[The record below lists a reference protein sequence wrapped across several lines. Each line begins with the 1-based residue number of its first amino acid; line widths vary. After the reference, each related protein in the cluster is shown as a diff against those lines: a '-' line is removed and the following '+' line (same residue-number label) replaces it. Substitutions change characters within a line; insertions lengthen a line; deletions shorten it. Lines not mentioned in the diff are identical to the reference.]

1 MTIYILLILA
11 AVGTGMAISVY
22 AFGTGG
28 KRKRI
33 FQDIYFSVE
42 DNEGVGVVYTKNGE
56 YAAILRMENPVDKY
70 SADIDGYYEYTRLFT
85 AIAQTLGEGYALHK
99 QDIFV
104 RKPFCDESES
114 KREYLSESYFHYFN
128 GREYTDSQTY
138 LTVTQEAQKSR
149 LFSFDGRK
157 WRDFLVK
164 IRKVQDQLKDAG
176 VRAEFL
182 TKEDASE
189 YIDRYFAMDFTHK
202 TLSMNNFKV
211 DEECVRMGDR
221 KCKIFS
227 LVDVDSINL
236 PSLVRPFANIEVNN
250 TQMPVDVMAA
260 IDQIPEAR
268 TVVYNQMI
276 FIPNQKRELALLEK
290 KKNRHASIPNPGN
303 QMAVEDIKQ
312 VQEVMAR
319 EGKQL
324 VYTHYNLVVCCDSD
338 ADLQKPTNHLE
349 NTFGRMGVHISKRAY
364 NQLELFVNSFPGNCY
379 GMSAEYDR
387 FLTLGDAAACLM
399 YKEKIQHSEDTP
411 LKIYYTDR
419 QGVPV
424 AIDITGKEGKH
435 KLTDN
440 SNFFCLGPSGS
451 GKSFHMDNDMSESV
465 IDIFIDLY
473 KKGVIY
479 RGVRMVNWDSKAQTA
494 LSDEEVI
501 YKETEST
508 LYYIRYLIEG
518 SNQFLEIATS
528 RPETL
533 LGDSAVCVNPNDQRY
548 IHLRNKYVITPI
560 IGRKIPIIFDDY
572 VDSEFGSGVLKITP
586 AHDIND
592 YCIGLKYNLDII
604 NILNNDGTVNE
615 LGGKFQGQDRF
626 ECRANI
632 LKELREL
639 GLLVKEVPYINNIG
653 YSERTNSIIEPKL
666 STQWFCKMNELA
678 KPAINVVTNNQ
689 IKFYPDKYKNIYLHW
704 MNNIKDW
711 CISRQLWWGQRIP
724 AYYIDNGEYVVAKD
738 IEEAYIIFK
747 QKYPDLSITDLK
759 QDEDVLDTWFS
770 SWLWPISSFGGIHDK
785 NNEELKYYYP
795 INVLVT
801 APDIIF
807 FWVARM
813 IMFGLYWKN
822 EIPFEK
828 VCFTGLVRDKS
839 KRKMSKSLGNSPDPI
854 DLINKYGADGVRVG
868 MLLCAPAGTDI
879 IFDEQQCLQ
888 GRNFVNKLWNAY
900 KLINSWTVDNN
911 LQQPTYSQ
919 QAIEWFTNLI
929 SYTQLEI
936 EHNIENCRVSDAL
949 HNVYE
954 LIWDNFCPYYLEII
968 KPVDSK
974 KIDKTTMES
983 TNIIFSAILKFAHLF
998 IPFVTEE
1005 IWARMKYNSSGL
1017 LATSKWDC
1025 NPIYDKYII
1034 DQSEQLKCIIS
1045 KIRKFR
1051 TDYKISHKE
1060 SLKLIIRSNQ
1070 RTFKIDI
1077 IKKMCNLSLVEYTD
1091 ELVENSYS
1099 FIEYSSEFFITGYI
1113 NRQNENLLDNI
1124 IDRIEYFKGFI
1135 SKIEE
1140 KLKNDSFIN
1149 KAPESIIKREKQ
1161 KLEDSKSQLLLLQE
1175 KMRTITNE

>member
-1 MTIYILLILA
+1 MN
-11 AVGTGMAISVY
+11 
-22 AFGTGG
+22 
-28 KRKRI
+28 
-33 FQDIYFSVE
+33 
-42 DNEGVGVVYTKNGE
+42 DNNY
-56 YAAILRMENPVDKY
+56 NPNE
-70 SADIDGYYEYTRLFT
+70 I
-85 AIAQTLGEGYALHK
+85 
-99 QDIFV
+99 
-104 RKPFCDESES
+104 ES
-114 KREYLSESYFHYFN
+114 KWY
-128 GREYTDSQTY
+128 
-138 LTVTQEAQKSR
+138 K
-149 LFSFDGRK
+149 K
-157 WRDFLVK
+157 WECS
-164 IRKVQDQLKDAG
+164 G
-176 VRAEFL
+176 VF
-182 TKEDASE
+182 
-189 YIDRYFAMDFTHK
+189 
-202 TLSMNNFKV
+202 
-211 DEECVRMGDR
+211 
-221 KCKIFS
+221 
-227 LVDVDSINL
+227 DSIPNKQKAFTITMPPPNVTGVL
-236 PSLVRPFANIEVNN
+236 HMGHILNN
-250 TQMPVDVMAA
+250 TIQDAF
-260 IDQIPEAR
+260 IRYAR
-268 TVVYNQMI
+268 MKNYNACWLPGMD
-276 FIPNQKRELALLEK
+276 
-290 KKNRHASIPNPGN
+290 HASIATENKVVSALQKKGIEKN
-303 QMAVEDIKQ
+303 DLSRTEFLKYVWDWKEKHGGIIL
-312 VQEVMAR
+312 
-319 EGKQL
+319 KQL
-324 VYTHYNLVVCCDSD
+324 RYLGASCDW
-338 ADLQKPTNHLE
+338 
-349 NTFGRMGVHISKRAY
+349 KRTK
-364 NQLELFVNSFPGNCY
+364 F
-379 GMSAEYDR
+379 
-387 FLTLGDAAACLM
+387 T
-399 YKEKIQHSEDTP
+399 
-411 LKIYYTDR
+411 
-419 QGVPV
+419 
-424 AIDITGKEGKH
+424 
-435 KLTDN
+435 
-440 SNFFCLGPSGS
+440 
-451 GKSFHMDNDMSESV
+451 MDNDMSESV

-572 VDSEFGSGVLKITP
+572 VDSEFGSGVLKI
-586 AHDIND
+586 
-592 YCIGLKYNLDII
+592 
-604 NILNNDGTVNE
+604 
-615 LGGKFQGQDRF
+615 
-626 ECRANI
+626 
-632 LKELREL
+632 
-639 GLLVKEVPYINNIG
+639 
-653 YSERTNSIIEPKL
+653 
-666 STQWFCKMNELA
+666 
-678 KPAINVVTNNQ
+678 
-689 IKFYPDKYKNIYLHW
+689 
-704 MNNIKDW
+704 
-711 CISRQLWWGQRIP
+711 
-724 AYYIDNGEYVVAKD
+724 
-738 IEEAYIIFK
+738 
-747 QKYPDLSITDLK
+747 
-759 QDEDVLDTWFS
+759 
-770 SWLWPISSFGGIHDK
+770 
-785 NNEELKYYYP
+785 
-795 INVLVT
+795 
-801 APDIIF
+801 
-807 FWVARM
+807 
-813 IMFGLYWKN
+813 
-822 EIPFEK
+822 K

-936 EHNIENCRVSDAL
+936 EHNIENCRMSDAL

>member
-1 MTIYILLILA
+1 MN
-11 AVGTGMAISVY
+11 
-22 AFGTGG
+22 
-28 KRKRI
+28 
-33 FQDIYFSVE
+33 
-42 DNEGVGVVYTKNGE
+42 DNNY
-56 YAAILRMENPVDKY
+56 NPNE
-70 SADIDGYYEYTRLFT
+70 I
-85 AIAQTLGEGYALHK
+85 
-99 QDIFV
+99 
-104 RKPFCDESES
+104 ES
-114 KREYLSESYFHYFN
+114 KWY
-128 GREYTDSQTY
+128 
-138 LTVTQEAQKSR
+138 K
-149 LFSFDGRK
+149 K
-157 WRDFLVK
+157 WECS
-164 IRKVQDQLKDAG
+164 G
-176 VRAEFL
+176 VF
-182 TKEDASE
+182 
-189 YIDRYFAMDFTHK
+189 
-202 TLSMNNFKV
+202 
-211 DEECVRMGDR
+211 
-221 KCKIFS
+221 
-227 LVDVDSINL
+227 DSIPNKQKAFTITMPPPNVTGVL
-236 PSLVRPFANIEVNN
+236 HMGHILNN
-250 TQMPVDVMAA
+250 TIQDAF
-260 IDQIPEAR
+260 IRYAR
-268 TVVYNQMI
+268 MKNYNACWLPGMD
-276 FIPNQKRELALLEK
+276 
-290 KKNRHASIPNPGN
+290 HASIATENKVVSALQKKGIEKN
-303 QMAVEDIKQ
+303 DLSRTEFLKYVWDWKEKHGGIIL
-312 VQEVMAR
+312 
-319 EGKQL
+319 KQL
-324 VYTHYNLVVCCDSD
+324 RYLGASCDW
-338 ADLQKPTNHLE
+338 
-349 NTFGRMGVHISKRAY
+349 KRTK
-364 NQLELFVNSFPGNCY
+364 F
-379 GMSAEYDR
+379 
-387 FLTLGDAAACLM
+387 T
-399 YKEKIQHSEDTP
+399 
-411 LKIYYTDR
+411 
-419 QGVPV
+419 
-424 AIDITGKEGKH
+424 
-435 KLTDN
+435 
-440 SNFFCLGPSGS
+440 
-451 GKSFHMDNDMSESV
+451 MDNDMSESV

-929 SYTQLEI
+929 SYTPQ
-936 EHNIENCRVSDAL
+936 
-949 HNVYE
+949 
-954 LIWDNFCPYYLEII
+954 
-968 KPVDSK
+968 
-974 KIDKTTMES
+974 
-983 TNIIFSAILKFAHLF
+983 
-998 IPFVTEE
+998 
-1005 IWARMKYNSSGL
+1005 
-1017 LATSKWDC
+1017 
-1025 NPIYDKYII
+1025 
-1034 DQSEQLKCIIS
+1034 
-1045 KIRKFR
+1045 IR
-1051 TDYKISHKE
+1051 
-1060 SLKLIIRSNQ
+1060 N
-1070 RTFKIDI
+1070 
-1077 IKKMCNLSLVEYTD
+1077 
-1091 ELVENSYS
+1091 
-1099 FIEYSSEFFITGYI
+1099 
-1113 NRQNENLLDNI
+1113 
-1124 IDRIEYFKGFI
+1124 
-1135 SKIEE
+1135 
-1140 KLKNDSFIN
+1140 
-1149 KAPESIIKREKQ
+1149 
-1161 KLEDSKSQLLLLQE
+1161 
-1175 KMRTITNE
+1175 

>member
-1 MTIYILLILA
+1 MN
-11 AVGTGMAISVY
+11 
-22 AFGTGG
+22 
-28 KRKRI
+28 
-33 FQDIYFSVE
+33 
-42 DNEGVGVVYTKNGE
+42 DNNY
-56 YAAILRMENPVDKY
+56 NPNE
-70 SADIDGYYEYTRLFT
+70 I
-85 AIAQTLGEGYALHK
+85 
-99 QDIFV
+99 
-104 RKPFCDESES
+104 ES
-114 KREYLSESYFHYFN
+114 KWY
-128 GREYTDSQTY
+128 
-138 LTVTQEAQKSR
+138 K
-149 LFSFDGRK
+149 K
-157 WRDFLVK
+157 WECS
-164 IRKVQDQLKDAG
+164 G
-176 VRAEFL
+176 VF
-182 TKEDASE
+182 
-189 YIDRYFAMDFTHK
+189 
-202 TLSMNNFKV
+202 
-211 DEECVRMGDR
+211 
-221 KCKIFS
+221 
-227 LVDVDSINL
+227 DSIPNKQKAFTITMPPPNVTGVL
-236 PSLVRPFANIEVNN
+236 HMGHILNN
-250 TQMPVDVMAA
+250 TIQDAF
-260 IDQIPEAR
+260 IRYAR
-268 TVVYNQMI
+268 MKNYNACWLPGMD
-276 FIPNQKRELALLEK
+276 
-290 KKNRHASIPNPGN
+290 HASIATENKVVSALQKKGIEKN
-303 QMAVEDIKQ
+303 DLSRTEFLKYVWDWKEKHGGIIL
-312 VQEVMAR
+312 
-319 EGKQL
+319 KQL
-324 VYTHYNLVVCCDSD
+324 RYLGASCDW
-338 ADLQKPTNHLE
+338 
-349 NTFGRMGVHISKRAY
+349 KRTK
-364 NQLELFVNSFPGNCY
+364 F
-379 GMSAEYDR
+379 
-387 FLTLGDAAACLM
+387 T
-399 YKEKIQHSEDTP
+399 
-411 LKIYYTDR
+411 
-419 QGVPV
+419 
-424 AIDITGKEGKH
+424 
-435 KLTDN
+435 
-440 SNFFCLGPSGS
+440 
-451 GKSFHMDNDMSESV
+451 MDNDMSESV

-936 EHNIENCRVSDAL
+936 EHNIENCRMSDAL

-1140 KLKNDSFIN
+1140 K
-1149 KAPESIIKREKQ
+1149 A
-1161 KLEDSKSQLLLLQE
+1161 
-1175 KMRTITNE
+1175 

>member
-1 MTIYILLILA
+1 MN
-11 AVGTGMAISVY
+11 
-22 AFGTGG
+22 
-28 KRKRI
+28 
-33 FQDIYFSVE
+33 
-42 DNEGVGVVYTKNGE
+42 DNNY
-56 YAAILRMENPVDKY
+56 NPNE
-70 SADIDGYYEYTRLFT
+70 I
-85 AIAQTLGEGYALHK
+85 
-99 QDIFV
+99 
-104 RKPFCDESES
+104 ES
-114 KREYLSESYFHYFN
+114 KWY
-128 GREYTDSQTY
+128 
-138 LTVTQEAQKSR
+138 K
-149 LFSFDGRK
+149 K
-157 WRDFLVK
+157 WECS
-164 IRKVQDQLKDAG
+164 G
-176 VRAEFL
+176 VF
-182 TKEDASE
+182 
-189 YIDRYFAMDFTHK
+189 
-202 TLSMNNFKV
+202 
-211 DEECVRMGDR
+211 
-221 KCKIFS
+221 
-227 LVDVDSINL
+227 DSIPNKQKAFTITMPPPNVTGVL
-236 PSLVRPFANIEVNN
+236 HMGHILNN
-250 TQMPVDVMAA
+250 TIQDAF
-260 IDQIPEAR
+260 IRYAR
-268 TVVYNQMI
+268 MKNYNACWLPGMD
-276 FIPNQKRELALLEK
+276 
-290 KKNRHASIPNPGN
+290 HASIATENKVVSALQKKGIEKN
-303 QMAVEDIKQ
+303 DLSRTEFLKYVWDWKEKHGGIIL
-312 VQEVMAR
+312 
-319 EGKQL
+319 KQL
-324 VYTHYNLVVCCDSD
+324 RYLGASCDW
-338 ADLQKPTNHLE
+338 
-349 NTFGRMGVHISKRAY
+349 KRTK
-364 NQLELFVNSFPGNCY
+364 F
-379 GMSAEYDR
+379 
-387 FLTLGDAAACLM
+387 T
-399 YKEKIQHSEDTP
+399 
-411 LKIYYTDR
+411 
-419 QGVPV
+419 
-424 AIDITGKEGKH
+424 
-435 KLTDN
+435 
-440 SNFFCLGPSGS
+440 
-451 GKSFHMDNDMSESV
+451 MDNDMSESV

-936 EHNIENCRVSDAL
+936 EHNIENCRMSDAL

-968 KPVDSK
+968 KLAVVTTADNLTDKVNDTFREYIDVIRLSVSSYDEKIFKKVHCGLNYNKIWDNIKRLGNEHAYKTVIHLTGGSVIYEGLEITVEKLREIGFREFRLFPLWNRAGDNEVKAKEEEFRHDIIEKLGLRSSESEYDGGNSSDYINDYKRNKLTNPKYCIVGDS
-974 KIDKTTMES
+974 S
-983 TNIIFSAILKFAHLF
+983 LF
-998 IPFVTEE
+998 IT
-1005 IWARMKYNSSGL
+1005 YNGDILGCFQDFSG
-1017 LATSKWDC
+1017 
-1025 NPIYDKYII
+1025 
-1034 DQSEQLKCIIS
+1034 KCIVAN
-1045 KIRKFR
+1045 IRN
-1051 TDYKISHKE
+1051 SN
-1060 SLKLIIRSNQ
+1060 LK
-1070 RTFKIDI
+1070 DI
-1077 IKKMCNLSLVEYTD
+1077 IKHKKDKVGRYEFCSNCNS
-1091 ELVENSYS
+1091 
-1099 FIEYSSEFFITGYI
+1099 
-1113 NRQNENLLDNI
+1113 NI
-1124 IDRIEYFKGFI
+1124 AILNID
-1135 SKIEE
+1135 
-1140 KLKNDSFIN
+1140 
-1149 KAPESIIKREKQ
+1149 
-1161 KLEDSKSQLLLLQE
+1161 
-1175 KMRTITNE
+1175 

>member
-1 MTIYILLILA
+1 MLDKKYDHLM
-11 AVGTGMAISVY
+11 VEKNKYEMWKNNGY
-22 AFGTGG
+22 FTGG
-28 KRKRI
+28 KDLSKEPFCI
-33 FQDIYFSVE
+33 VIPPPNVTGKLHLGHAWDTSIQDILIRYKKMKGFDAMWVPGMDHAGIATQAKIDKKLRSEGINPREMDREEWLKVAWAWKDE
-42 DNEGVGVVYTKNGE
+42 YAENIHSQWAKLGLALDYTKERFTLDDGMQDAVAEVFTKLYNEGLIYRGE
-56 YAAILRMENPVDKY
+56 RIINWDVEAK
-70 SADIDGYYEYTRLFT
+70 T
-85 AIAQTLGEGYALHK
+85 A
-99 QDIFV
+99 
-104 RKPFCDESES
+104 
-114 KREYLSESYFHYFN
+114 LS
-128 GREYTDSQTY
+128 
-138 LTVTQEAQKSR
+138 
-149 LFSFDGRK
+149 
-157 WRDFLVK
+157 
-164 IRKVQDQLKDAG
+164 
-176 VRAEFL
+176 
-182 TKEDASE
+182 
-189 YIDRYFAMDFTHK
+189 
-202 TLSMNNFKV
+202 
-211 DEECVRMGDR
+211 
-221 KCKIFS
+221 
-227 LVDVDSINL
+227 
-236 PSLVRPFANIEVNN
+236 NIEVEYKDVEGAFYHFIY
-250 TQMPVDVMAA
+250 PFVD
-260 IDQIPEAR
+260 
-268 TVVYNQMI
+268 
-276 FIPNQKRELALLEK
+276 
-290 KKNRHASIPNPGN
+290 G
-303 QMAVEDIKQ
+303 
-312 VQEVMAR
+312 
-319 EGKQL
+319 EG
-324 VYTHYNLVVCCDSD
+324 
-338 ADLQKPTNHLE
+338 
-349 NTFGRMGVHISKRAY
+349 G
-364 NQLELFVNSFPGNCY
+364 
-379 GMSAEYDR
+379 
-387 FLTLGDAAACLM
+387 
-399 YKEKIQHSEDTP
+399 
-411 LKIYYTDR
+411 
-419 QGVPV
+419 
-424 AIDITGKEGKH
+424 
-435 KLTDN
+435 
-440 SNFFCLGPSGS
+440 
-451 GKSFHMDNDMSESV
+451 
-465 IDIFIDLY
+465 
-473 KKGVIY
+473 
-479 RGVRMVNWDSKAQTA
+479 
-494 LSDEEVI
+494 
-501 YKETEST
+501 
-508 LYYIRYLIEG
+508 
-518 SNQFLEIATS
+518 LEIATT
-528 RPETL
+528 RPETMF
-533 LGDSAVCVNPNDQRY
+533 GDTAVMVHPDDERY
-548 IHLRNKYVITPI
+548 QKY
-560 IGRKIPIIFDDY
+560 IGKEVYIPGTTRKIPVISDKY
-572 VDSEFGSGVLKITP
+572 VEIGFGTGVVKVTP
-586 AHDIND
+586 AHDPND
-592 YCIGLKYNLDII
+592 FEVGNRHNLERII
-604 NILNNDGTVNE
+604 CMNEDGTMNS
-615 LGGKFQGQDRF
+615 LAGKYVGMDRF
-626 ECRANI
+626 ECR
-632 LKELREL
+632 KQ
-639 GLLVKEVPYINNIG
+639 LVKDLQDAGLCPSIEKMVHSVG
-653 YSERTNSIIEPKL
+653 HSERTGVIVEPRL
-666 STQWFCKMNELA
+666 SKQWFVKMEPLA
-678 KPAINVVTNNQ
+678 RDVLEMQASDEPIEFIPSRFNKTLTTWLDLDTIQ
-689 IKFYPDKYKNIYLHW
+689 
-704 MNNIKDW
+704 DW

-936 EHNIENCRVSDAL
+936 EHNIENCRMSDAL

-1025 NPIYDKYII
+1025 NPIYNKYII

-1161 KLEDSKSQLLLLQE
+1161 KLEEENSVQ
-1175 KMRTITNE
+1175 TN